1 MALPDSIV
9 DRNIQA
15 YRQDL
20 RGQTARRIVNVND
33 YYPILSLYL
42 DKLHGG
48 GSWTNKEVRFYD
60 LTAGHFYEVY
70 VSGSLVRTI
79 SVTQTDEGWIINP
92 NDPIPVGE
100 DFLVQEN
107 SDPLLQED
115 GSGIL
120 V

>member
-1 MALPDSIV
+1 MALPSSLT
-9 DRNIQA
+9 DRQFQSF
-15 YRQDL
+15 RQDL
-20 RGQTARRIVNVND
+20 RGQPARRVVNVND
-33 YYPILSLYL
+33 YYPMLALYL
-42 DKLHGG
+42 DKLHGS

-60 LTAGHFYEVY
+60 LTAGHFYDVL
-70 VSGSLVRTI
+70 VSGSSVRVI
-79 SVTQTDEGWIINP
+79 SVKQTAEGWIINP
-92 NDPIPVGE
+92 NDSLPVGD